1 MPSLRRVGA
10 LGTGSRRMPRRTVH
24 RDVAVSPFCRSCLST
39 LLCLLLCGG
48 LSARAQASDTAQ
60 KLESIQ
66 SSIQRVT
73 RQLES
78 AQGRRGKL
86 EADLRN
92 AEQAIA
98 QAANNLHDTQDQ
110 LTSQRQRLDR
120 LDQKATKQ
128 QQALQTQVDRLR
140 AQVDSAYRMGR
151 QPAIKLFLNQ
161 ENPARLGRMLAY
173 FDYLNHAR
181 QNVMASAR
189 KKLAGLIATRQQ
201 VDAEKRELQKTLTE
215 QRSQQ
220 AALKQAEQTRRGA
233 LAKLDQV
240 IGNKRSR
247 LKDLKANER
256 RLQNLLSSV
265 GQAVVNDSSLNA
277 LSQKPFY
284 QLRGRLPWPTNG
296 RLRVRF
302 HALRSGSDGSLR
314 WQGVFIG
321 APKGQPVR
329 AIDAGR
335 VVFANWLR
343 GYGLLL
349 IIDHGHGYMSL
360 YGHNQAI
367 YRRVG
372 TWVRP
377 GEIVASVGDSGGL
390 NADGLYFAIRY
401 KGRALDPSRWCRG
414 QPKLAHK

>member
-1 MPSLRRVGA
+1 MR
-10 LGTGSRRMPRRTVH
+10 RRTVR
-24 RDVAVSPFCRSCLST
+24 RDVAVSPLCRSCLST

-48 LSARAQASDTAQ
+48 LSVRAQASDTEK

-66 SSIQRVT
+66 SSIQSVT
-73 RQLES
+73 KQLES

-86 EADLRN
+86 EAGLRN

-98 QAANNLHDTQDQ
+98 RAANNLHDTQDK
-110 LTSQRQRLDR
+110 LASQRKRLDR
-120 LDQKATKQ
+120 LDRKAAKQ
-128 QQALQTQVDRLR
+128 QDALQTQVDALR
-140 AQVDSAYRMGR
+140 AQIGSAYRMGR

-161 ENPARLGRMLAY
+161 ENPALLGRMLAY

-189 KKLAGLIATRQQ
+189 KELSGLIATRQQ
-201 VDAEKRELQKTLTE
+201 ADAERLKLQKTLTE
-215 QRSQQ
+215 QRARQ
-220 AALKQAEQTRRGA
+220 AALKRAEQTRREA
-233 LAKLDQV
+233 LAKLDKV
-240 IGNKRSR
+240 IGAKRNR
-247 LKDLKANER
+247 LQDLKANEH
-256 RLQNLLSSV
+256 RLRKLLSSV
-265 GQAVVNDSSLNA
+265 GQAVVNDSALNA
-277 LSQKPFY
+277 LSQKPFS

-296 RLRVRF
+296 TLRVRF
-302 HALRSGSDGSLR
+302 NSPRSGSNGSLR

-321 APKGQPVR
+321 APKGQSVR

-349 IIDHGHGYMSL
+349 IIDHGHGFMSL

-377 GEIVASVGDSGGL
+377 GEIVASIGDSGGQ
-390 NADGLYFAIRY
+390 NTDGLYFAIRHDG
-401 KGRALDPSRWCRG
+401 KALNPARWCRG
-414 QPKLAHK
+414 KPRRTGK

>member
-1 MPSLRRVGA
+1 MR
-10 LGTGSRRMPRRTVH
+10 RRTVC
-24 RDVAVSPFCRSCLST
+24 RDVAVSPLCRSCLST

-48 LSARAQASDTAQ
+48 LSARAQASDTEK

-73 RQLES
+73 QQLES
-78 AQGRRGKL
+78 AQGQRGKL
-86 EADLRN
+86 EAGLRN

-98 QAANNLHDTQDQ
+98 QAANALHDTQDR
-110 LTSQRQRLDR
+110 LAAQRKRLDR
-120 LDQKATKQ
+120 LDRKAAKQ
-128 QQALQTQVDRLR
+128 QDALQTQVDALR
-140 AQVDSAYRMGR
+140 AQISSAYRMGR

-161 ENPARLGRMLAY
+161 ENPALLGRMLAY

-181 QNVMASAR
+181 QDVMASAR
-189 KKLAGLIATRQQ
+189 KELSGLIATRQQ
-201 VDAEKRELQKTLTE
+201 ADAERLQLQKTLAE
-215 QRSQQ
+215 QRARQ
-220 AALKQAEQTRRGA
+220 AALKQAEQTRREA
-233 LAKLDQV
+233 LAKLDKV
-240 IGNKRSR
+240 IGAKRNR
-247 LKDLKANER
+247 LQDLKANER
-256 RLQNLLSSV
+256 RLQKLLSSV
-265 GQAVVNDSSLNA
+265 GQAVVNDSALNA
-277 LSQKPFY
+277 LSQKPFS

-296 RLRVRF
+296 TLRVRF
-302 HALRSGSDGSLR
+302 NSPRSGSDGSLR

-321 APKGQPVR
+321 APKGQSVR

-349 IIDHGHGYMSL
+349 IIDHGHGFMSL

-377 GEIVASVGDSGGL
+377 GEIVASVGDSGGQ
-390 NADGLYFAIRY
+390 NTNGLYFAIRHDG
-401 KGRALDPSRWCRG
+401 KALNPARWCRG
-414 QPKLAHK
+414 KPR